1 MPRKRKDI
9 TGPDEDLMTGPTHGN
24 DPYFEWLC
32 DIVKGEY
39 YHELFWALDQ
49 MTFVSPVKMDDNC
62 VQYVFTL
69 RDNYRGHGY
78 CAGHRDANI
87 EPSVFEVMVSLAV
100 RCEND
105 VMSEMAKGDRTPDWF
120 HEMIYNLGLSHYTD
134 GHFGSAER
142 VATETAIDN
151 WLGRNITRYGK
162 GSAFPLDDR
171 SRRRDCRKAGL
182 WMCMMWYMSENHPA
196 GLYDFEE

>member
-1 MPRKRKDI
+1 MPRKRRDI
-9 TGPDEDLMTGPTHGN
+9 TGPDEDLVVGPSHGN
-24 DPYFEWLC
+24 DPYFEYLC

-49 MTFVSPVKMDDNC
+49 MTFSSPVKMDDNC
-62 VQYVFTL
+62 ISYVYSL
-69 RDNYRGHGY
+69 RDEYSQHGY
-78 CAGHRDANI
+78 LRGRDFDQ

-100 RCEND
+100 RCETD
-105 VMSEMAKGDRTPDWF
+105 VMSELSKGDRTPDWF

-134 GHFGSAER
+134 GHFGSAEKA
-142 VATETAIDN
+142 ATEIAIDN
-151 WLGRNITRYGK
+151 WLSRNVTRYGK

-196 GLYDFEE
+196 AEIFDIEE